1 LEKNIT
7 YFEQPGEENTKA
19 VVAAVKTRAIELG
32 IKEVVLASTTGKT
45 GVAMASALQGTDIKT
60 IVVTHQYGTTTKGQ
74 WDMEDE
80 YVQQLNQMDVKIVS
94 ASHLFSG
101 IEKSLSIGTG
111 GISRVEIIAD
121 ILRKLFG
128 KGFKVAVEVVLIAA
142 DSGAISMEND
152 VIGIG
157 GTAYGADVACVI
169 RPAHSNNFYDLKI
182 KEIIAMPREK

>member
-1 LEKNIT
+1 MEKNIT

-19 VVAAVKTRAIELG
+19 VVDAVKTRALELG

-45 GVAMASALQGTDIKT
+45 GVAMALALQGTDIKT
-60 IVVTHQYGTTTKGQ
+60 IIVTHQYGTTKKGL

-80 YVQQLNQMDVKIVS
+80 YVSQLNRMDAKIVS

-121 ILRKLFG
+121 TLRKLFG

>member
-7 YFEQPGEENTKA
+7 YFEQPGEENTNA

-80 YVQQLNQMDVKIVS
+80 YVSQLNQMDAKIIS

-152 VIGIG
+152 VVGIG